1 MLLLREFS
9 ISFRHE
15 ECTEQRFP
23 SCRNLI
29 KYLRLRGVDDIYEL
43 NEKMYLLKDSLCTD
57 LEQNLLAAY
66 FVFDEM
72 PINTKNQVFL
82 SELIIHLFFRDGIDL
97 MKASEVKKF
106 FEIAAS
112 YFPTCFPNYDRKI
125 LGSIIR
131 KSVRLISYKQGGYVL
146 LKDIETSW
154 NEKDIE
160 ILQEMVRTELKTKKE
175 IDPDDFYKR
184 HNHLVQSSKITN
196 SHYMFSVLKVRNR
209 DNDIVYYRNTFNKKI
224 KRI

>member
-1 MLLLREFS
+1 MLLLEEFDIAFS
-9 ISFRHE
+9 HA
-15 ECTEQRFP
+15 ECTEQEFP
-23 SCRNLI
+23 SCKNLI
-29 KYLRLRGVDDIYEL
+29 KYLRMRGINDLVEL
-43 NEKMYLLKDSLCTD
+43 NDKLYLLKDSLCTD
-57 LEQNLLAAY
+57 LEQNLLASY

-112 YFPTCFPNYDRKI
+112 YFPTCFPNYDRKT

-131 KSVRLISYKQGGYVL
+131 KSGRLISYKQGGYVL
-146 LKDIETSW
+146 LHDIETSW

-160 ILQEMVRTELKTKKE
+160 ILQEMVRSELMVKKE

-184 HNHLVQSSKITN
+184 HKHLMQISKINN
-196 SHYMFSVLKVRNR
+196 SHYMFSVLKVRNQ
-209 DNDIVYYRNTFNKKI
+209 DDDIVYYRNTFNKKI
-224 KRI
+224 RRI

>member
-1 MLLLREFS
+1 MLLLEEFD
-9 ISFRHE
+9 IAFRHS
-15 ECTEQRFP
+15 ECTEQKMP
-23 SCRNLI
+23 SCRNLV
-29 KYLRLRGVDDIYEL
+29 KYLRLRGIEDVYEL
-43 NEKMYLLKDSLCTD
+43 NEKMYLLKDSLSTD
-57 LEQNLLAAY
+57 LEQNLLIAY

-82 SELIIHLFFRDGIDL
+82 AELIIHLFFCDGLDL
-97 MKASEVKKF
+97 MKSSEVKKF

-131 KSVRLISYKQGGYVL
+131 KSSNLISYKQGGYVL
-146 LKDIETSW
+146 LRDIETLW
-154 NEKDIE
+154 NEWEIE
-160 ILQEMVRTELKTKKE
+160 ELQKILREELRQTME

-184 HNHLVQSSKITN
+184 HKHLLQTSKINN
-196 SHYMFSVLKVRNR
+196 SHYMFSVLKVRNQ

-224 KRI
+224 RRI